1 VTVSRPA
8 QPHFPGRAAIEAY
21 GAGGFRFAGMSHK
34 GSILALP
41 SGIWAWPAATPA
53 DIDEQSLAR
62 VLAEPAVDLLVIG
75 TGRDL
80 VPLAPTLRARL
91 KARGM
96 AVEVLPTASA
106 ASTYNILLG
115 EDRRVAAA
123 LLAAE

>member
-1 VTVSRPA
+1 L
-8 QPHFPGRAAIEAY
+8 PHPAAIEAY
-21 GAGGFRFAGMSHK
+21 GVGGFRFAGMSHK

-41 SGIWAWPAATPA
+41 TGIWAWDASTPA

-80 VPLAPTLRARL
+80 VPLARALRDRL
-91 KARGM
+91 KARRLN
-96 AVEVLPTASA
+96 VEALPTASA
-106 ASTYNILLG
+106 ASTYNVLLG

-123 LLAAE
+123 LLAVE